1 MAGKAKPATK
11 VLRLPADMAPAIT
24 READRAGVSENS
36 WMLAVL
42 AAATGYRLPK
52 K

>member
-1 MAGKAKPATK
+1 MAKGKPATK
-11 VLRLPADMAPAIT
+11 VLRLPADMAPLIT
-24 READRAGVSENS
+24 READKAGVSENS

-42 AAATGYRLPK
+42 AAAVGYRKPK